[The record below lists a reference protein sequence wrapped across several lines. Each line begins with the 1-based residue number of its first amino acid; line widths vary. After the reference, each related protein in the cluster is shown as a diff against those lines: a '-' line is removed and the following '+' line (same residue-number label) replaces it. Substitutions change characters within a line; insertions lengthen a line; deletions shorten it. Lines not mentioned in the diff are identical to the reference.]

1 MKCNKPILTL
11 PLTVSECDE
20 ITMFC
25 DLFTPADVSV
35 AYLGQCWA
43 AGAAAAAAQ
52 LLQPNYRTAQA
63 CCSGA
68 VMMHDPYKQ

>member
-43 AGAAAAAAQ
+43 AGAAAGAAAAQ
-52 LLQPNYRTAQA
+52 HSCCGLTTAQLKHVA
-63 CCSGA
+63 Q
-68 VMMHDPYKQ
+68 VQ